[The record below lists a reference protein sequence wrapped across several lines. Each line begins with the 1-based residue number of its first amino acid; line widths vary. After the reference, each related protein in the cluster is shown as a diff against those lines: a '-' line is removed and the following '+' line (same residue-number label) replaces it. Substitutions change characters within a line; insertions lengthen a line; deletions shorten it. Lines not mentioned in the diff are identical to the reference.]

1 MKYECRVS
9 KKTLGYGKDKHVA
22 ENYKILKQ
30 TYLKPLCR
38 YDIIHS
44 CIKYVGIY
52 WYV

>member
-30 TYLKPLCR
+30 TYFKPL
-38 YDIIHS
+38 
-44 CIKYVGIY
+44 
-52 WYV
+52 